1 MIILERAI
9 RSRHHEECS
18 NNEQELLH
26 DMVYIENDKCVTGT
40 DDPFF
45 VADGESPAPPVELDD
60 YYIDIHEVSI
70 TKFASIVQATNHVTL
85 KNFQFICF

>member
-60 YYIDIHEVSI
+60 YYIDIHE
-70 TKFASIVQATNHVTL
+70 
-85 KNFQFICF
+85 FICF